1 MIQRK
6 SATVRPDA
14 AVSGIP
20 ARKAAAKVSPWA
32 ALASPQR
39 QVVAS
44 IRKCGSCT
52 REQLGARLG
61 WSPSAVSKVVSPL
74 LTGDVLVSTP
84 PGARRRKARL
94 SPAAHLG
101 YAIGI
106 ELGFAQVRA
115 AVVDF
120 NGQIVGPKR
129 AYRPDRLSPES
140 FLACVQKTVRELLAR
155 PLPAPVMG
163 IGIGYADRA
172 SWNPAQPFASGAV
185 KKNAGSWETAVAAAF
200 GLPVES
206 RCDAACA
213 ALGEH
218 RNGRLRGV
226 ENGLYLLYE
235 DGIGLGIIASG
246 HAVFG
251 DVNDAGE
258 IGHMPIA
265 EEGEYCHCGNIG
277 CLETIAAKWAL
288 NQKAKWICESGGQ
301 VNFRRSVAG
310 RAPQFDELCAMA
322 VAGDMLARNMLVK
335 AGRALGRALA
345 ISASL
350 FDPSVIVLG
359 GCLSSPEAYAPLIT
373 AMKEEFQTLSAHRT
387 PQPIRF
393 EPSALGE
400 DAALVGAAELV
411 FAQVVG
417 VPERG
422 SG

>member
-1 MIQRK
+1 
-6 SATVRPDA
+6 
-14 AVSGIP
+14 
-20 ARKAAAKVSPWA
+20 
-32 ALASPQR
+32 
-39 QVVAS
+39 
-44 IRKCGSCT
+44 
-52 REQLGARLG
+52 
-61 WSPSAVSKVVSPL
+61 VSKVVSPL
-74 LTGDVLVSTP
+74 LAGEALVSMP
-84 PGARRRKARL
+84 PGARRRKAQL
-94 SPAAHLG
+94 SPAADLG
-101 YAIGI
+101 FAIGI

-120 NGQIVGPKR
+120 NGGIVGQKR
-129 AYRPDRLSPES
+129 EYRPDRLSPDA
-140 FLACVQKTVRELLAR
+140 FLACVQKVVRELLLR

-172 SWNPAQPFASGAV
+172 TWNPEQPFATGALQ
-185 KKNAGSWETAVAAAF
+185 KNAGSWAASLAAAF
-200 GLPVES
+200 ELPVHP

-226 ENGLYLLYE
+226 DNGLYLLYQ

-246 HAVFG
+246 NVVFG

-393 EPSALGE
+393 EPSTLGE
-400 DAALVGAAELV
+400 DATLIGAAELV
-411 FAQVVG
+411 FAEVVA
-417 VPERG
+417 
-422 SG
+422 

>member
-1 MIQRK
+1 MAKKK
-6 SATVRPDA
+6 SSAQDA
-14 AVSGIP
+14 GDAVSGGT
-20 ARKAAAKVSPWA
+20 ARKPSSSTQWS
-32 ALASPQR
+32 ALAPPQR
-39 QVVAS
+39 QVVAG
-44 IRKCGSCT
+44 IRQRDSCT
-52 REQLGARLG
+52 REQLGELLR

-74 LTGDVLVSTP
+74 LTSEVLVSTP
-84 PGARRRKARL
+84 PGIRRRNARL
-94 SPAAHLG
+94 SASDKLG
-101 YAIGI
+101 FAIGI
-106 ELGFAQVRA
+106 ELGFAQVRG
-115 AVVDF
+115 AVIDF
-120 NGQIVGPKR
+120 NGHIVGQKR
-129 AYRPDRLSPES
+129 EYRPDRLSPEA
-140 FLACVQKTVRELLAR
+140 FLACLQKVARELRAR
-155 PLPAPVMG
+155 PLPSPVMG

-172 SWNPAQPFASGAV
+172 AWNPAQPFATGERQ
-185 KKNAGSWETAVAAAF
+185 KYAGTWTTALGREFELPIET
-200 GLPVES
+200 

-218 RNGRLRGV
+218 RNGQLRGV
-226 ENGLYLLYE
+226 ENGLYLLYQ

-246 HAVFG
+246 RVVFG

-277 CLETIAAKWAL
+277 CLETVAAKWAL

-310 RAPQFDELCAMA
+310 RSPQFDELCAMA

-359 GCLSSPEAYAPLIT
+359 GCLSSPDSYAAIIT
-373 AMKEEFQTLSAHRT
+373 AMKEEFLTLSAHRT

-393 EPSALGE
+393 EPSSLGE
-400 DAALVGAAELV
+400 DATLVGAAELV
-411 FAQVVG
+411 FAQMVK
-417 VPERG
+417 
-422 SG
+422 

>member
-1 MIQRK
+1 MAK
-6 SATVRPDA
+6 KKTSGTGAGDM
-14 AVSGIP
+14 VSGAT
-20 ARKAAAKVSPWA
+20 ARKPGTGLVQWS
-32 ALASPQR
+32 ALGLPQR

-44 IRKCGSCT
+44 IRRRDSCT
-52 REQLGARLG
+52 REQLGALLA
-61 WSPSAVSKVVSPL
+61 WSPSAVSKIVSPL
-74 LTGDVLVSTP
+74 LASEVLASTP
-84 PGARRRKARL
+84 PGIRRRNARL
-94 SPAAHLG
+94 SAANSLG
-101 YAIGI
+101 FAIGI

-115 AVVDF
+115 AIVDF
-120 NGQIVGPKR
+120 NGHIVGQKR
-129 AYRPDRLSPES
+129 EYRPDRLSPEA
-140 FLACVQKTVRELLAR
+140 FFACLQKVVRELRAR

-172 SWNPAQPFASGAV
+172 AWNPAQPFATGGGQ
-185 KKNAGSWETAVAAAF
+185 KNVGTWTTALAEEF
-200 GLPVES
+200 ELPIEA

-218 RNGRLRGV
+218 RNGQLRGV
-226 ENGLYLLYE
+226 ENGLYLLYQ
-235 DGIGLGIIASG
+235 DGIGLGIIASDRV
-246 HAVFG
+246 VFG

-277 CLETIAAKWAL
+277 CLETVAAKWAL

-322 VAGDMLARNMLVK
+322 VAGDLLARNMLVK

-359 GCLSSPEAYAPLIT
+359 GCLSPPDTYAPIIT

-393 EPSALGE
+393 EPSSLGE

-411 FAQVVG
+411 FAQVV
-417 VPERG
+417 R
-422 SG
+422 

>member
-1 MIQRK
+1 MAHTVQKRSVISS
-6 SATVRPDA
+6 SATP
-14 AVSGIP
+14 VSGST
-20 ARKAAAKVSPWA
+20 ARKAAANLPHWS
-32 ALASPQR
+32 ALTPPQR

-44 IRKCGSCT
+44 IRRRGSCT
-52 REQLGARLG
+52 REQLGAELV

-74 LTGDVLVSTP
+74 LAGDALASMP
-84 PGARRRKARL
+84 PGVRRRNAQL
-94 SPAAHLG
+94 SPAPHLG
-101 YAIGI
+101 CSIGV
-106 ELGFAQVRA
+106 ELGFGQVRA

-120 NGQIVGPKR
+120 NGHIVGQKR
-129 AYRPDRLSPES
+129 DYRPDRLSPDA
-140 FLACVQKTVRELLAR
+140 FQACLQKVVRELLAR

-172 SWNPAQPFASGAV
+172 LWNPAQPFATSAQP
-185 KKNAGSWETAVAAAF
+185 KNAGSWATTLAEVF
-200 GLPVES
+200 DLPVQT

-218 RNGRLRGV
+218 RNGKLRGV
-226 ENGLYLLYE
+226 ENGLYLLYQ

-246 HAVFG
+246 QVVFG

-301 VNFRRSVAG
+301 VNFRRSIAG
-310 RAPQFDELCAMA
+310 RAPQFDELCTMA

-359 GCLSSPEAYAPLIT
+359 GCLSSPDAYAPLIG

-393 EPSALGE
+393 EPSDLGE
-400 DAALVGAAELV
+400 DATLVGAAELV
-411 FAQVVG
+411 FAQIVA
-417 VPERG
+417 
-422 SG
+422 

>member
-1 MIQRK
+1 MVQKRG
-6 SATVRPDA
+6 
-14 AVSGIP
+14 SGPGANGAISGSP
-20 ARKAAAKVSPWA
+20 ARKAARTTVRWSELSP
-32 ALASPQR
+32 PQR

-44 IRKCGSCT
+44 IRRRGSCT
-52 REQLGARLG
+52 REQLGSQLV

-74 LTGDVLVSTP
+74 LASDVLISMP
-84 PGARRRKARL
+84 PGARRRKAQL
-94 SPAAHLG
+94 SPSPGLG
-101 YAIGI
+101 FSIGI

-115 AVVDF
+115 AVIDF
-120 NGQIVGPKR
+120 NGHIVGQKR
-129 AYRPDRLSPES
+129 DYRPDRLSPEA
-140 FLACVQKTVRELLAR
+140 FLACVQKVIRELLTR

-163 IGIGYADRA
+163 IGVGYADRA
-172 SWNPAQPFASGAV
+172 SWNPAQPFATGAV
-185 KKNAGSWETAVAAAF
+185 QKNAGSWAATLAATF
-200 GLPVES
+200 NLPVET

-226 ENGLYLLYE
+226 ENGLYLLYQ

-246 HAVFG
+246 RVVFG

-288 NQKAKWICESGGQ
+288 NQKSKWICESGGQ
-301 VNFRRSVAG
+301 VNFRRAIAG

-359 GCLSSPEAYAPLIT
+359 GCLSWPETYAPLVT

-400 DAALVGAAELV
+400 DAVLVGAAELV
-411 FAQVVG
+411 FAQVV
-417 VPERG
+417 
-422 SG
+422 S

>member
-1 MIQRK
+1 MERMVQKRG
-6 SATVRPDA
+6 PA
-14 AVSGIP
+14 ARSGDGVSGVP
-20 ARKAAAKVSPWA
+20 ASKVQVRTPWP
-32 ALASPQR
+32 ALSSPQR

-44 IRKCGSCT
+44 IRQRGACS
-52 REQLGARLG
+52 REQLGTELV

-74 LTGDVLVSTP
+74 LASEALVSTP
-84 PGARRRKARL
+84 PGVRRRNAQL
-94 SPAAHLG
+94 SPSPDLG
-101 YAIGI
+101 LAIGI
-106 ELGFAQVRA
+106 ELGFAKVRA

-120 NGQIVGPKR
+120 NGHIVGQKR
-129 AYRPDRLSPES
+129 DYRPDRLSPDA
-140 FLACVQKTVRELLAR
+140 FFACVQKVIRELLLR
-155 PLPAPVMG
+155 PLPAPILG

-172 SWNPAQPFASGAV
+172 AWNPAQPFASDRAQ
-185 KKNAGSWETAVAAAF
+185 KNAVSWSASIEETF
-200 GLPVES
+200 SLPVQA

-218 RNGRLRGV
+218 RSGQLRGV

-235 DGIGLGIIASG
+235 DGIGLGIIASN
-246 HAVFG
+246 HVVFG
-251 DVNDAGE
+251 AVNDAGE

-288 NQKAKWICESGGQ
+288 NQKAKWIFEKGGQ
-301 VNFRRSVAG
+301 VNFRRSVTD

-322 VAGDMLARNMLVK
+322 MSGDILARNMLVK
-335 AGRALGRALA
+335 AGRAVGRALA

-350 FDPSVIVLG
+350 FDPSVVVLG
-359 GCLSSPEAYAPLIT
+359 GCLSSPDGYTPLVA

-400 DAALVGAAELV
+400 DAALIGAAELV

-417 VPERG
+417 
-422 SG
+422 